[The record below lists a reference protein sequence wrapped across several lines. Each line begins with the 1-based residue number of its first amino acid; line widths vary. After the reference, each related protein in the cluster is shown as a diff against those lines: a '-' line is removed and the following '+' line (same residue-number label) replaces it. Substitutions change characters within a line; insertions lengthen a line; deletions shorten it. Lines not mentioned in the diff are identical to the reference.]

1 MPSEAEQMIAAG
13 EPAQALQLLQTQVKK
28 QPADVKLRIFLFQLL
43 CVLGQWPRAATQLE
57 VCGELDALTLA
68 MVNTYREALK
78 CELVREKVFAG
89 TTTPL
94 VLGRPQEWVARLVE
108 AMQAGARGES
118 ALAAQLRAQAF
129 EMAPAAAGSLNDEA
143 FEWVADADSRLGP
156 VLEVIVNGRYAWVP
170 FASLSKL
177 TIEAPEDLRDFVWA
191 PAHLE
196 FPNGGDSVALVP
208 ARYPL
213 GAGAGGAEQLARST
227 DWEAL
232 ADGQYAGRG
241 QRVLVSSAAETGLLA
256 VRELVMHGGD
266 VDVADAAAGGT
277 A

>member
-1 MPSEAEQMIAAG
+1 MASEAEEMIAAG
-13 EPAQALQLLQTQVKK
+13 EPGQALALLQAQVKK

-89 TTTPL
+89 STTPL
-94 VLGRPQEWVARLVE
+94 LLGQPQEWVARLVE
-108 AMQAGARGES
+108 AMQSGGRGEAAVAARLRS
-118 ALAAQLRAQAF
+118 EAL
-129 EMAPAAAGSLNDEA
+129 EMAPAAAGTLNGEP
-143 FEWVADADSRLGP
+143 FEWIADADSRLGP

-170 FASLSKL
+170 FASLGKV

-208 ARYPL
+208 TRYPL
-213 GAGAGGAEQLARST
+213 GAGATGVEQLARST

-232 ADGQYAGRG
+232 AEGQYAGRG
-241 QRVLVSSAAETGLLA
+241 QRMLVSSASETGLLA
-256 VRELVMHGGD
+256 VRELVMQGAS
-266 VDVADAAAGGT
+266 ADATSGDPA
-277 A
+277 

>member
-1 MPSEAEQMIAAG
+1 MASEAEKMIAAG
-13 EPAQALQLLQTQVKK
+13 EPAQALALLQAQVKK

-43 CVLGQWPRAATQLE
+43 CVLGQWARASTQLE
-57 VCGELDALTLA
+57 VCGELDAGTLA

-89 TTTPL
+89 NTTPL
-94 VLGRPQEWVARLVE
+94 LLGQPQEWVARLVE
-108 AMQAGARGES
+108 AMQAGARGE
-118 ALAAQLRAQAF
+118 AVVAARLRADALD
-129 EMAPAAAGSLNDEA
+129 MAPAAAGTVDGEP
-143 FEWVADADSRLGP
+143 FDWIADADSRLGP

-170 FASLSKL
+170 FASLARV

-208 ARYPL
+208 TRYPL
-213 GAGAGGAEQLARST
+213 GAGAGSLEQLARST

-232 ADGQYAGRG
+232 GDEQYAGRG
-241 QRVLVSSAAETGLLA
+241 QRLLVTSASEHGLLA
-256 VRELVMHGGD
+256 IRELVMAPAAEPSGD
-266 VDVADAAAGGT
+266 GDAT